1 MMAVSPLR
9 LRLAARLSLAVVWL
23 GEGLGLKLWLRD
35 AGELALVEASGLWLV
50 SPEATLVAIGVLE
63 AVAGVVLLVG
73 YRERLAV
80 AVTTLAMAAITAGVV
95 WADPSALLAPLTGVL
110 KNSALAVCAAVVWSL
125 PDGVPDGVAP
135 EAGRS
140 PSPAV
145 R

>member
-1 MMAVSPLR
+1 MSPPR

-23 GEGLGLKLWLRD
+23 GEGVGLKLWLRD
-35 AGELALVEASGLWLV
+35 AGELALVEASGLWV
-50 SPEATLVAIGVLE
+50 GSPEATLVAIGVLE

-110 KNSALAVCAAVVWSL
+110 KNSALVVCAAVVWTL
-125 PDGVPDGVAP
+125 PDGVPAAP

-140 PSPAV
+140 PVPGL